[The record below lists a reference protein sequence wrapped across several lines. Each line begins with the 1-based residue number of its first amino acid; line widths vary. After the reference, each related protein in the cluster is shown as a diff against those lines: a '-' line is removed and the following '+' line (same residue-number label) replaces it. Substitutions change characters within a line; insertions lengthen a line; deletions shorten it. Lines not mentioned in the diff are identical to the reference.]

1 MAQLRESRFELARWV
16 TGEGYSAKYN
26 LASTE
31 VQGRLADGYYP
42 DKGLE
47 INGGTWEGDTELKQM
62 LAARYGVGVD
72 NIGITAGASEA
83 NFIIGFACLR
93 LGDKRKKRGT
103 VLVENPIYSP
113 LWGISD
119 ILGAKIRFWKRRF
132 KDGFKLD
139 LESLKKLVKGVD
151 LIVITN
157 LHNPSGV
164 AISPSE
170 MKAAAEIAAD
180 AGATIHC
187 DEVFRDFA
195 PDLTEPTF
203 KAGDNCITTCSA
215 SKFQG
220 MGGVKVGWTVSSE
233 EWTRRIWTVREMM
246 SCTCS
251 RIDEEMMKKILADKS
266 IAESSRAVA
275 RRNVAIVKAWVESTK
290 GISWVP
296 SNGGMCFPR
305 IRGVKDSLKFAKFV
319 FHDYSVVVSPGH
331 YFGLEG
337 HVRIGLGGPGEV
349 LEQGLPLLG
358 QAVKAYKE

>member
-1 MAQLRESRFELARWV
+1 MKPLRETRFELARWV
-16 TGEGYSAKYN
+16 TGPGYTAKYN

-31 VQGRLADGYYP
+31 TQGRIADPYYP

-47 INGGTWEGDTELKQM
+47 INGGTWEGDHELKEI
-62 LAARYGVGVD
+62 LAARYGVGSD

-83 NFIIGFACLR
+83 NFIVAFACLR

-119 ILGAKIRFWKRRF
+119 ILGAKIKRWKRQF
-132 KDGFKLD
+132 KNGFQLD
-139 LESLKKLVKGVD
+139 LEALKRQVTGVD
-151 LIVITN
+151 LIVLTN

-164 AISPSE
+164 AISPAD

-195 PDLTEPTF
+195 PDITGPTF
-203 KAGDNCITTCSA
+203 RAGENCITTCSV

-220 MGGVKVGWTVSSE
+220 MGGVKVGWTVSSN
-233 EWTRRIWTVREMM
+233 EWTERIWTVREMM

-251 RIDEEMMKKILADKS
+251 RIDEEMMKKILADKKVP
-266 IAESSRAVA
+266 EESRAVA
-275 RRNVAIVKAWVESTK
+275 RNNIALVKAWVESTR
-290 GISWVP
+290 GVSWVP

-305 IRGVKDSLKFAKFV
+305 IRAAKDSLKFARYVMEK
-319 FHDYSVVVSPGH
+319 YSTVVSPGF

-337 HVRIGLGGPGEV
+337 HVRIGLGGPDEIMAKG
-349 LEQGLPLLG
+349 LEMLTE
-358 QAVKAYKE
+358 AIKSYKG

>member
-1 MAQLRESRFELARWV
+1 MPKERETRFELARWV
-16 TGEGYSAKYN
+16 TGKAYSVKYN

-31 VQGRLADGYYP
+31 TQGRIADAYYP

-47 INGGTWEGDTELKQM
+47 IGGGTWEGDHELKEI
-62 LAARYGVGVD
+62 LAARYGTGVD

-83 NFIIGFACLR
+83 NFLVAFACLR
-93 LGDKRKKRGT
+93 LGKKKKGT
-103 VLVENPIYSP
+103 VLIENPIYSP

-119 ILGAKIRFWKRRF
+119 ILGARIKRWKRHF
-132 KDGFKLD
+132 EDGFRLD
-139 LESLKKLVKGVD
+139 LEALKRQVKGVD

-164 AISPSE
+164 AIPPAD

-195 PDLTEPTF
+195 PDITGPTF

-220 MGGVKVGWTVSSE
+220 MGGVKVGWTVASK
-233 EWTRRIWTVREMM
+233 EWTDRIWTVREMT

-251 RIDEEMMKKILADKS
+251 RIDEEMMKKILADKKVP
-266 IAESSRAVA
+266 EESRAIA
-275 RRNVAIVKAWVESTK
+275 RRNIALVGSWVESTK
-290 GISWVP
+290 GVSWVP

-305 IRGVKDSLKFAKFV
+305 LRGIKDSLKFALYVMEK
-319 FHDYSVVVSPGH
+319 YSTVVSPGH

-337 HVRIGLGGPGEV
+337 HVRIGLGGPGDV
-349 LEQGLPLLG
+349 LEKGLELVG
-358 QAVKAYKE
+358 KALKDYEK